1 MAKNH
6 LITASEYAED
16 RSAIERDRSIRMP
29 AIHMIYKAM
38 KRDVAKQMQW
48 ILMIFFFIPILFSE
62 IIKR

>member
-29 AIHMIYKAM
+29 AIHMIYKAYEEM
-38 KRDVAKQMQW
+38 SPSKCNG
-48 ILMIFFFIPILFSE
+48 F
-62 IIKR
+62 